1 MIAAAGVVIDGGA
14 FLRDAGL
21 DPDDA
26 LDPKVMIPDRAY
38 YDMLEGIAAEIDQG
52 AAQAEFRTQS
62 GNHDDEAEQSSKPD
76 LAYKA
81 GFRTSAVMVSV
92 LRELRRADVSAFSP
106 P

>member
-1 MIAAAGVVIDGGA
+1 
-14 FLRDAGL
+14 
-21 DPDDA
+21 
-26 LDPKVMIPDRAY
+26 
-38 YDMLEGIAAEIDQG
+38 MLEGIAAEIDQG

-62 GNHDDEAEQSSKPD
+62 GNDDEVEQSSKPD

-81 GFRTSAVMVSV
+81 GFRTSSVMVSV

>member
-1 MIAAAGVVIDGGA
+1 
-14 FLRDAGL
+14 
-21 DPDDA
+21 
-26 LDPKVMIPDRAY
+26 
-38 YDMLEGIAAEIDQG
+38 MLEGIAAEIAQG

-62 GNHDDEAEQSSKPD
+62 GNHDEAEQSSKPD

-81 GFRTSAVMVSV
+81 GCRKSAIMVSV